1 MKKIGYI
8 RATNKEEVEE
18 QSESLIAIGCYK
30 IYVEAK
36 ENFSYQNKVTLAK
49 VLEILH
55 SGDTLAVTRLSI
67 LSSSVQSLLELM
79 FTLESKRVTLQVTK
93 QNFLSSKSYNLDE
106 LLFYILEFIED
117 IRVEKQVSGIQKAK
131 EEHRRLGRPPKLTH
145 KDVLKAIELKQNNT
159 SRQVAN
165 RFRVGRS
172 TLLRHIARS
181 KKSA

>member
-8 RATNKEEVEE
+8 RATNKEEIEE
-18 QSESLIAIGCYK
+18 QSELLIAAGCSK

-36 ENFSYQNKVTLAK
+36 ENLNYQNKVKLAQ

-67 LSSSVQSLLELM
+67 LCSSVQTLLDLILN
-79 FTLESKRVTLQVTK
+79 LETKRVTLQVTK
-93 QNFLSSKSYNLDE
+93 QHFLSSKNYKLDE
-106 LLFYILEFIED
+106 LLFFLSEFIED
-117 IRVEKQVSGIQKAK
+117 IRVEKQAYGISKAK
-131 EEHRRLGRPPKLTH
+131 DECRRLGRPPKLSA
-145 KDVLKAIELKQNNT
+145 KEVLKAIELKQNNT

>member
-8 RATNKEEVEE
+8 KATLKEEIEE
-18 QSESLIAIGCYK
+18 QTESLIAVGCYK

-36 ENFSYQNKVTLAK
+36 ENFNPHTKAKLAQ

-67 LSSSVQSLLELM
+67 LSSSVQALLDLM

-117 IRVEKQVSGIQKAK
+117 IRVEKQAYGIDKAK
-131 EEHRRLGRPPKLTH
+131 EQGKRLGRPPKLSA
-145 KDVLKAIELKQNNT
+145 KEVLKAIELKQNNT
-159 SRQVAN
+159 SRQIAN

-181 KKSA
+181 RKSA